1 MKTAVVVLFAALALA
16 CSSSDDVKIIK
27 PQIDFVQLYAPT
39 DLAYA
44 RGQNTMTAQ
53 FGFRVTNQ
61 SMEQI
66 TLKRVHL
73 ESVGDGG
80 YILRTEDRTFERMIG
95 AGQAI
100 EDTLSA
106 RAYFRTTASG
116 SASNEPVTVRVTFYF
131 DSEAGSFRQ
140 VVLRNIGQFASGPR

>member
-1 MKTAVVVLFAALALA
+1 MKPTVVALCAALALA
-16 CSSSDDVKIIK
+16 CSSGNDVKIIK

-44 RGQNTMTAQ
+44 RGQNTMTAH

-80 YILRTEDRTFERMIG
+80 YILRTEDRAFELPIG
-95 AGQAI
+95 AGQVI
-100 EDTLSA
+100 ENTLTA
-106 RAYFRTTASG
+106 RAYFQTTTSG

-131 DSEAGSFRQ
+131 DAEAGSFRQ